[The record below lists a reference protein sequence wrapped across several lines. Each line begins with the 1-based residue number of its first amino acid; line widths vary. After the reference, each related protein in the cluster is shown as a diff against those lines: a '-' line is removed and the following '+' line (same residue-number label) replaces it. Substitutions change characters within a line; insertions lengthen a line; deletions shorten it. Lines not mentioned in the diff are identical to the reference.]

1 MSEANFIYNGN
12 QTVILCQEK
21 DNIKKLFQ
29 KFKNKVNI
37 ENKEVIY
44 LYNGNKI
51 SDENKTI
58 EQIFHT
64 KSFNILV
71 FDTDNVPTNTN
82 LITYSKEVICPECKY
97 SALLNIEDYKFNIIC
112 NKNNHIFN
120 NILIKDYKKTQEID
134 NNKIICNFCNNNNNN
149 NTYKNSFYR
158 CNICNK
164 DICPK
169 CKINHEHKIINYDD
183 KNYICN
189 IHKEIYVCYCKNV
202 KRIYV

>member
-12 QTVILCQEK
+12 QTLILCKENDSLK
-21 DNIKKLFQ
+21 EVFQ

-37 ENKEVIY
+37 ENKEIIY
-44 LYNGNKI
+44 LYNGNKLN
-51 SDENKTI
+51 DENKTTG
-58 EQIFHT
+58 EIFHN

-71 FDTDNVPTNTN
+71 FDTNNVPTNKN
-82 LITYSKEVICPECKY
+82 IIDYSKEVICPECKC
-97 SALLNIEDYKFNIIC
+97 SALLNIKDYKFNLIC
-112 NKNNHIFN
+112 NQNNHTFK
-120 NILIKDYKKTQEID
+120 NILIKNYKKTQQIY
-134 NNKIICNFCNNNNNN
+134 NNKIICNICNNNNKN
-149 NTYKNSFYR
+149 NTYNNTFYI